1 MFLNKLSL
9 LVKILLVPIISFIG
23 FLLFLF
29 ILWRAN
35 SQNVEILSAIDE
47 RHFPVMQSVQ
57 HILTS
62 LESLKKS
69 MEDAV
74 VMGDMD
80 TLEETSQA
88 KEALLLDM
96 EALVKIGPDLTD
108 EVGNLSSSFTT
119 YHDTAKALSEKFIDG
134 TINFETDQDEIA
146 AVSEAYRV
154 LSEQMETF
162 RDHQEARFKESI
174 LEAKAMT
181 RNNLWKGLLLGGVL
195 CVALIGTVAMSL
207 ILIRKSLRALISSM
221 RDVAQGEGDLTRQ
234 LQVESKDEL
243 GELTLWFNTF
253 LQKMRTMVG
262 DIATSSGD
270 VSRSSE
276 NLSEASTILGQVSD
290 DVSNRSQSMGRSVE
304 ELTTNMHQIT
314 EHTQEVTQNAKE
326 ADLATNQMAV
336 EFSEFVQRVQQAR
349 SVVSDANEL
358 MVDTQK
364 QVVELESGAEKIGD
378 ISETIQAIASQIKLL
393 SLNATIEAARAGEA
407 GKGFGVVAKEVKELS
422 TQTHEATEG
431 ITELIENIQRHTFQ
445 TVDKINKFSEM
456 VSQIQTI
463 NEALE
468 HAIVEQEQAASD
480 ISSNVGRVSSGANE
494 IFQSISLS
502 KENTESIKA
511 QILEL
516 TQAAERTRDSV
527 TISEQVVGQL
537 KGQASALENFVG
549 EFKH

>member
-511 QILEL
+511 QIQEL

-527 TISEQVVGQL
+527 TISEQVVTQL